1 MSILNNGRLR
11 SVSAASLTD
20 ALGRL
25 VDHRA
30 HVLDLVSPTPGRV
43 LFGQAV
49 TIRFVP
55 FRSDLFDESRHSF
68 ARHFYD
74 AVPAQ
79 PSRTVL
85 VLDSS
90 GHPDVSVGGGTKFSR
105 LQNLGLA
112 GLVTDARLRDFDEL
126 MHYEPVFYCRGETV
140 RAGTEALMP
149 IAANVPVSLD
159 GTTVVPGDYI
169 YADHSGTVVIPA
181 GLLDQVLDVAAGIE
195 TQDRAFLAEIRH
207 EDPEQVRSTGSR
219 EG

>member
-1 MSILNNGRLR
+1 MSILPDERLR
-11 SVSAASLTD
+11 SVSTASLTD

-43 LFGQAV
+43 LFGEAA

-74 AVPAQ
+74 AVPAH
-79 PSRTVL
+79 PSGTVL

-105 LQNLGLA
+105 LQNLGMA
-112 GLVTDARLRDFDEL
+112 GLITDARLRDFDDL
-126 MHYEPVFYCRGETV
+126 RHYKPGVLLPRRDGARRHRDTHADRRERSRRPRRDDG
-140 RAGTEALMP
+140 RA
-149 IAANVPVSLD
+149 
-159 GTTVVPGDYI
+159 
-169 YADHSGTVVIPA
+169 
-181 GLLDQVLDVAAGIE
+181 
-195 TQDRAFLAEIRH
+195 R
-207 EDPEQVRSTGSR
+207 
-219 EG
+219 